1 MQKSKKRLTL
11 MERIRRALRSPEQRK
26 RDLIKSRDHRRWA
39 EGWKRNALYKGKPL
53 TSSMRR
59 RVGSRAKALELGLI
73 K

>member
-26 RDLIKSRDHRRWA
+26 RDLIKSRDHRRYMN
-39 EGWKRNALYKGKPL
+39 GWRRHCA
-53 TSSMRR
+53 TRSEMRR
-59 RVGSRAKALELGLI
+59 IGSRANALKMAKFIRLGL